1 MAAIERVEI
10 VPVGSS
16 AVYGGDALAGVVN
29 VILKKSIDGVS
40 LAANLRSGRGRGL
53 GDGGLSLAT
62 APTGAIC
69 CRVPTAAP
77 RP

>member
-40 LAANLRSGRGRGL
+40 LAANLRSGRGL